1 MKPDVPLVI
10 LHLPVDCTALF
21 GDADYRTTRPRSG
34 KIAQL
39 IFFARNAAAIRD
51 QLVPLLTRLS
61 SDPLVWVMYP
71 KKSGNITSDLS
82 MTHGWTPVFDA
93 GMTGVTSAAINDNWS
108 ALRVRPESLVKNA
121 LAPIAERSNEFVDYV
136 SRTVTLPPD
145 AARVV
150 RDTPGMTSFFD
161 ALAFTHKKEHVEAIL
176 QAKKPETRARRI
188 ERMTTML
195 QSQMVSRKEQLA
207 KK

>member
-10 LHLPVDCTALF
+10 LHLPADCTALF
-21 GDADYRTTRPRSG
+21 GDAEYRTTRPRSG

-51 QLVPLLTRLS
+51 QFVPLVNQLA
-61 SDPLVWVMYP
+61 SDPLVWVIYP
-71 KKSGNITSDLS
+71 KKSGNIKSDLS
-82 MTHGWTPVFDA
+82 MTDGWVPVFNA

-121 LAPIAERSNEFVDYV
+121 LAPIAERSNEFVNYV

-145 AARVV
+145 ALRVV
-150 RDTPGMTSFFD
+150 RDTPGMAACFD

-176 QAKKPETRARRI
+176 QAKKPETRVRRI
-188 ERMTTML
+188 ERMITML
-195 QSQMVSRKEQLA
+195 QHEMVSRKQRLA
-207 KK
+207 KE